1 MTEKEICDYYLS
13 GKTLK
18 ETVEF
23 GKTTIYYVRKILK
36 QNNIELRSKNCL
48 VNKNFNYNYFNVI
61 DNEEKAY
68 FIGFIAA
75 DGCIHKSG
83 NKLSFSLNIKD
94 IEILEKFCELTNC
107 GNKISKNRTWDKR
120 TKKYYYSCSLQ
131 VTCKKLIE
139 NISKYG
145 LTVSKTKDYIIKNI
159 PDQYMKDLMRGLIDG
174 DGCID
179 KRRVK
184 IISTKENITLI
195 KEWMLKNNIKTTE
208 NIISIKEENN
218 VYCFYLYEDRFD
230 FLDLIYS
237 SNSFCLKRKYK
248 DYLLYKDLWL
258 NQCIKVKVRPIE
270 LYKNGTF
277 YKKFNSNKECAKY
290 LGIKIGSF
298 FGIVNNTKKYK
309 EFTFVVLDKE
319 EQKRKRR

>member
-1 MTEKEICDYYLS
+1 MTDKKICDYYLS

-18 ETVEF
+18 ETAKF
-23 GKTTIYYVRKILK
+23 GNTTIYYVRQILK
-36 QNNIELRSKNCL
+36 RNSVELRSKNAL
-48 VNKNFNYNYFNVI
+48 VNKNFNYNYFDII

-83 NKLSFSLNIKD
+83 NKLSFNLNIKD

-107 GNKISKNRTWDKR
+107 GNKISKNKRWDKR

-139 NISKYG
+139 KISKYG
-145 LTVSKTKDYIIKNI
+145 LTVSKTKDYVIKNI
-159 PDQYMKDLMRGLIDG
+159 PDKYMKDLIRGLIDG
-174 DGCID
+174 DGHIG
-179 KRRVK
+179 KKKVK
-184 IISTKENITLI
+184 IISTKENILLI
-195 KEWMLKNNIKTTE
+195 KKWMLKNNIKTTE
-208 NIISIKEENN
+208 SILPVKEENN
-218 VYCFYLYEDRFD
+218 VYCFYLHKDRFS
-230 FLDLIYS
+230 FLDLIYD
-237 SNSFCLKRKYK
+237 SNAFRLKRKYES
-248 DYLLYKDLWL
+248 YVLYKNLWL
-258 NQCIKVKVRPIE
+258 NEYIKIIVRPIE
-270 LYKNGTF
+270 LYKDGVF
-277 YKKFNSNKECAKY
+277 YKKFNSNKECSEF

-298 FGIVNNTKKYK
+298 FDIVNKTKKYK